1 MSDLALSNAA
11 GELPSDSF
19 APSGS
24 FSRGVPLR
32 FAAAAGRTAWRVRWP
47 AAASS
52 AAAAAVGTMM
62 SVWASSAL
70 TTNVMGR
77 PQLPIAVTDV
87 HLVGGSGRLRLSGPL
102 DDVSGRWG
110 LVLEDGYAV
119 VDGPGPDGDRAVRLV
134 HGRLA
139 AGDRAR
145 LDAHLY
151 DADHLPPDLTPVSLI
166 VDGPAGPCP
175 AWRFDGTRAGHESTW
190 LVFVHGRGARLT
202 QALRV
207 VPTLRDAGITTLVPS
222 YRGDEGAPKA
232 PLSGLGCHE
241 WRDLEAAVAYA
252 VEQGAQRIVLMG
264 YSMGAA
270 LITAFLRR
278 SELAPSV
285 VGVVLDS
292 PVLDWGA
299 VLRHVA
305 QARRLPSLLVPATM
319 TVSALRARID
329 WRLMNALVGEQVHR
343 PPCLLFHGTRDD
355 LVPVTLSDA
364 LAEAWPDRVTYARVE
379 GAPHVAAYNVDPA
392 AYERALRTFLAA
404 LGAGAS
410 ESAQATIH

>member
-1 MSDLALSNAA
+1 MSGLAIPAPA
-11 GELPSDSF
+11 GDV
-19 APSGS
+19 PSGAMPAGLAVRLAS
-24 FSRGVPLR
+24 
-32 FAAAAGRTAWRVRWP
+32 AAGRTAWRARKP

-52 AAAAAVGTMM
+52 CAAAVVGTMM

-77 PQLPIAVTDV
+77 PQLPLTVTDASV
-87 HLVGGSGRLRLSGPL
+87 TGGSGRLRLSGPL
-102 DDVSGRWG
+102 ADVPGRWG

-119 VDGPGPDGDRAVRLV
+119 MDGSGPDGDREVRIV
-134 HGRLA
+134 RGRLT
-139 AGDRAR
+139 AGGRAR

-151 DADHLPPDLTPVSLI
+151 EAEHLPASLRPASVV

-175 AWRFDGTRAGHESTW
+175 AWRFDGDADVQDAW
-190 LVFVHGRGARLT
+190 AVFVHGRGARLT

-207 VPTLRDAGITTLVPS
+207 VPTLRDAGMTTLVPS
-222 YRGDEGAPKA
+222 YRGDAGAPRA

-241 WRDLEAAVAYA
+241 WRDLDAAVAYA
-252 VEQGAQRIVLMG
+252 VEHGARRIVLVG

-278 SELAPSV
+278 SELAGSV
-285 VGVVLDS
+285 IGVVLDS

-305 QARRLPSLLVPATM
+305 RARRLPALLVPATM

-329 WRLMNALVGEQVHR
+329 WRLLNALDGDHVHR
-343 PPCLLFHGTRDD
+343 PPCLLIHGTRDE

-364 LAEAWPDRVTYARVE
+364 LAEAWPDRVTYHRVD
-379 GAPHVAAYNVDPA
+379 GAPHVAAYNVEPA
-392 AYERALRTFLAA
+392 GYERALRSFITSLDTD
-404 LGAGAS
+404 AGS
-410 ESAQATIH
+410 SATLLTG